1 VDCLSFR
8 ARVFRCE
15 RRTINHVIGQVEGRI
30 CLLFTIFTSK
40 NRFPISQIKI
50 IFLLSQKLQHSFHRL
65 SALLS
70 LIMTVSV
77 VVRLWWCPAS
87 SGIFRQFLRHF
98 FLGFFCIIVHHSG
111 FTTEMRL
118 YIVQPPVF
126 ASVTINTE
134 KDQQLQKAHFVC
146 FNVIHQCIGH
156 DKYRKGPTVTE
167 STFCMF
173 KCYPPFETHFY

>member
-1 VDCLSFR
+1 MRKAHNRSRDLTSWKSHLFIIYNFHVEKSFSNKSNKNYFPSISEIATQFSPLIGFIIAHNDGLSCRPAMMMSGVVRHFP
-8 ARVFRCE
+8 A
-15 RRTINHVIGQVEGRI
+15 
-30 CLLFTIFTSK
+30 IFT
-40 NRFPISQIKI
+40 P
-50 IFLLSQKLQHSFHRL
+50 LLSS
-65 SALLS
+65 
-70 LIMTVSV
+70 
-77 VVRLWWCPAS
+77 
-87 SGIFRQFLRHF
+87 
-98 FLGFFCIIVHHSG
+98 FFCIIVHHSG

-156 DKYRKGPTVTE
+156 DKYRNGPTVTE

-173 KCYPPFETHFY
+173 KCYPPFDTHFY

>member
-1 VDCLSFR
+1 MFIISSTCIQMRKAHNRSRDRTSWRSHLFIIYNFHVEKSFSNKSNENYFPSISEIATQFSPLIGFIIAHNDGLSCRPAMMMSGVDRHFP
-8 ARVFRCE
+8 A
-15 RRTINHVIGQVEGRI
+15 
-30 CLLFTIFTSK
+30 IFT
-40 NRFPISQIKI
+40 P
-50 IFLLSQKLQHSFHRL
+50 LLPSFFVLSSTIADLPQKC
-65 SALLS
+65 
-70 LIMTVSV
+70 V
-77 VVRLWWCPAS
+77 
-87 SGIFRQFLRHF
+87 
-98 FLGFFCIIVHHSG
+98 CIY
-111 FTTEMRL
+111 